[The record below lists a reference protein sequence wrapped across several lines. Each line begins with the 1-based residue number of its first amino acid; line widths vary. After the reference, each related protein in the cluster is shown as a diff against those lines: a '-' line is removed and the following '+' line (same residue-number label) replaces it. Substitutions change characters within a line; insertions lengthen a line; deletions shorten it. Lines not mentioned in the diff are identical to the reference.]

1 MKDFKLS
8 DIESQLNHINTLIKN
23 GRMEDASSHISSFI
37 LNELS
42 ASEFTSLIAKNKKDY
57 QLSTLS
63 IIIKEACS
71 LFEKKREN
79 IENEFE
85 QQRKFAKEQ
94 LQNIDSEYDWKL
106 KKTDEDEKNLNGNPF
121 CQDEYL
127 IAKQKYIEVRREI
140 EKEKE
145 PYERLKYLTCNKYF
159 EIIKLLDTAI
169 KPYTQTQDVDINPVF
184 TEGEN
189 AGYFDE
195 NTVSVLYRNM
205 CNKKNKSHLD
215 FNNEKEFFQWIN
227 LECTPKDTKSKI
239 RDVPFE
245 KRYALISC
253 LSERAKSAEIEESW
267 LKKVAVKLGVKRNTI
282 NSHSNNGDK
291 TDIRKW
297 LNGEN
302 GDFDLFSK

>member
-23 GRMEDASSHISSFI
+23 GRMKDASSHISSFI

-71 LFEKKREN
+71 LFEKNKEN
-79 IENEFE
+79 IKNEFE
-85 QQRKFAKEQ
+85 QQRKFAIEQ
-94 LQNIDSEYDWKL
+94 LQNIDSEYDWEL
-106 KKTDEDEKNLNGNPF
+106 KKTDEDEKYLNGNPF
-121 CQDEYL
+121 RQDEYL

-140 EKEKE
+140 KKEKE

-169 KPYTQTQDVDINPVF
+169 EPYTQTQDVDIHSVF
-184 TEGEN
+184 TEEGN
-189 AGYFDE
+189 VAYFDE
-195 NTVSVLYRNM
+195 NTVSMLYRNM

-245 KRYALISC
+245 KRYALILC
-253 LSERAKSAEIEESW
+253 LSERAKSAEKEESW
-267 LKKVAVKLGVKRNTI
+267 LKKVADKLGVKRHTI
-282 NSHSNNGDK
+282 NSHSDNGNK

>member
-1 MKDFKLS
+1 M
-8 DIESQLNHINTLIKN
+8 
-23 GRMEDASSHISSFI
+23 
-37 LNELS
+37 
-42 ASEFTSLIAKNKKDY
+42 
-57 QLSTLS
+57 
-63 IIIKEACS
+63 
-71 LFEKKREN
+71 
-79 IENEFE
+79 
-85 QQRKFAKEQ
+85 
-94 LQNIDSEYDWKL
+94 
-106 KKTDEDEKNLNGNPF
+106 NGNPF

-169 KPYTQTQDVDINPVF
+169 KPYAQTQDVDINPVF

-195 NTVSVLYRNM
+195 NIVSVLYRNM

-253 LSERAKSAEIEESW
+253 LNEIAKSAEKGESW

-291 TDIRKW
+291 TDIKKW

>member
-1 MKDFKLS
+1 MKVLKLS
-8 DIESQLNHINTLIKN
+8 DIESQLNNINTLIKN

-42 ASEFTSLIAKNKKDY
+42 VSEFTSLIAKNEKDH

-71 LFEKKREN
+71 LFEKNREN

-85 QQRKFAKEQ
+85 QQRTFAKEKI
-94 LQNIDSEYDWKL
+94 QNIDSEYDWML
-106 KKTDEDEKNLNGNPF
+106 KKTDEDEKKLNGNPY

-127 IAKQKYIEVRREI
+127 IAKQKHIEVRREI

-145 PYERLKYLTCNKYF
+145 PYERLKYLTCNKYY

-169 KPYTQTQDVDINPVF
+169 NPYTPTQDVDIHSEF

-189 AGYFDE
+189 VDYFDNE
-195 NTVSVLYRNM
+195 TVSMLFKNM
-205 CNKKNKSHLD
+205 CNKENKSHLD
-215 FNNEKEFFQWIN
+215 FNNIEELSKWIN
-227 LECTPKDTKSKI
+227 LEWPAKKTKSI
-239 RDVPFE
+239 VRDVCFE
-245 KRYALISC
+245 KRYALILC
-253 LSERAKSAEIEESW
+253 LKERAQSEEMGEAW
-267 LKKVAVKLGVKRNTI
+267 FEKMADILDVKPDTI
-282 NSHSNNGDK
+282 IRHSDNGNK

-297 LNGEN
+297 LNGHN